1 MKKKL
6 SSTTPLQRFINLLKL
21 DKKDIYQV
29 FFYAVFSGIV
39 SLSLPLGIQAI
50 INLIQGGRVS
60 LSWIILVIVVILGVA
75 FNGVLKLMQ
84 LRITES
90 IQQKIF
96 IRSSFEFSSRFPKIK
111 YTEFNN
117 SYPPELA
124 NRFFD
129 TLTVQKSVAKLIL
142 DYSESLLQIIFGL
155 LLLSIYHPLF
165 ILFGII
171 LFIVLFLIFRVSFQP
186 GLKTSLKESKYKY
199 KVANWIQEIARNYFG
214 FKNKIETEYALSK
227 NDLLVAEYL
236 KSRESHFQIIKQ
248 QFIQLIGFK
257 ILISAGLLLIGGY
270 LVINQQINIGQFVAA
285 EIIILLIIN
294 SVEKIIV
301 GLETFYDLLTSIE
314 KIGQIVDMDLEEN
327 TTEEHNYCFKNI
339 LFEIDNLNFSFP
351 DSNKKIINNISLKI
365 NQGENIYLAGKNGSG
380 KTTFLRILA
389 GLIQTNTNSIY
400 INDENYK
407 RINIAQYRSQ
417 IGVITAGQSTF
428 AGTIYENITFNNKSI
443 QPERLKWVL
452 EKIKLTDE
460 IKQLSNGLD
469 EMLLA
474 DGKQLSSS
482 TSQKILLARAIIN
495 YPTILF
501 LEEPFEKM
509 DREQANEII
518 DFIVSKENNWT
529 VIVTSKNEYWK
540 QKCERVITL
549 EKGKLISDTKEP
561 C

>member
-1 MKKKL
+1 MKKANPSL
-6 SSTTPLQRFINLLKL
+6 TPLKRFINLLKL

-29 FFYAVFSGIV
+29 FFYAIFSGIV

-60 LSWIILVIVVILGVA
+60 LSWIILVLVVILGVA

-96 IRSSFEFSSRFPKIK
+96 IRSSFEFSYRFPKIK

>member
-96 IRSSFEFSSRFPKIK
+96 IRSSFEFSYRFPKIK

>member
-1 MKKKL
+1 MKKE
-6 SSTTPLQRFINLLKL
+6 STLLTPLKRFINLLKL

-60 LSWIILVIVVILGVA
+60 LSWIILVLVVILGVA

-84 LRITES
+84 LRITET

-96 IRSSFEFSSRFPKIK
+96 IRSSFEFSYRFPKIK

-155 LLLSIYHPLF
+155 LLLSVYHPFF
-165 ILFGII
+165 ILFGLLLFSI
-171 LFIVLFLIFRVSFQP
+171 LYLIFKLSFQS
-186 GLKTSLKESKYKY
+186 GLKTSLTESKYKY
-199 KVANWIQEIARNYFG
+199 KVAHWIQEIARNYFG
-214 FKNKIETEYALSK
+214 FKSKVEADFALSK
-227 NDLLVAEYL
+227 NDKMVTEYL
-236 KSRESHFQIIKQ
+236 KSRESHFQIIKR

-257 ILISAGLLLIGGY
+257 ILISAGLLLIGGF

-294 SVEKIIV
+294 SVEKIII

-314 KIGQIVDMDLEEN
+314 KIGQIVDMELEEISD
-327 TTEEHNYCFKNI
+327 EEYNYCYKNI
-339 LFEIDNLNFSFP
+339 LFEIDSLNFSFP
-351 DSNKKIINNISLKI
+351 DSNKKVLNNISLKI
-365 NQGENIYLAGKNGSG
+365 NQGETIYLDGNNGSG
-380 KTTFLRILA
+380 KTTFMRILA

-407 RINIAQYRSQ
+407 KINITQYRSQ
-417 IGVITAGQSTF
+417 IGIITAGQTTF
-428 AGTIYENITFNNKSI
+428 EGSILENITFNNNSVA
-443 QPERLKWVL
+443 PERLKWVL
-452 EKIKLTDE
+452 DKVKLTNE
-460 IKQLSNGLD
+460 IKKMPNGLD
-469 EMLLA
+469 EFILT

-482 TSQKILLARAIIN
+482 ITQKIVLARAIIN
-495 YPTILF
+495 HPNILF
-501 LEEPFEKM
+501 LEDPFDKM
-509 DREQANEII
+509 DNDQAKEII
-518 DFIVSKENNWT
+518 DFILSKENNWT
-529 VIVTSKNEYWK
+529 VIVTSKSEYWK
-540 QKCERVITL
+540 QKCERIITL
-549 EKGKLISDTKEP
+549 EKGRLISDTN
-561 C
+561 

>member
-1 MKKKL
+1 
-6 SSTTPLQRFINLLKL
+6 
-21 DKKDIYQV
+21 
-29 FFYAVFSGIV
+29 
-39 SLSLPLGIQAI
+39 
-50 INLIQGGRVS
+50 
-60 LSWIILVIVVILGVA
+60 
-75 FNGVLKLMQ
+75 
-84 LRITES
+84 
-90 IQQKIF
+90 
-96 IRSSFEFSSRFPKIK
+96 
-111 YTEFNN
+111 
-117 SYPPELA
+117 
-124 NRFFD
+124 
-129 TLTVQKSVAKLIL
+129 
-142 DYSESLLQIIFGL
+142 
-155 LLLSIYHPLF
+155 
-165 ILFGII
+165 
-171 LFIVLFLIFRVSFQP
+171 
-186 GLKTSLKESKYKY
+186 
-199 KVANWIQEIARNYFG
+199 
-214 FKNKIETEYALSK
+214 
-227 NDLLVAEYL
+227 
-236 KSRESHFQIIKQ
+236 
-248 QFIQLIGFK
+248 
-257 ILISAGLLLIGGY
+257 
-270 LVINQQINIGQFVAA
+270 
-285 EIIILLIIN
+285 
-294 SVEKIIV
+294 
-301 GLETFYDLLTSIE
+301 
-314 KIGQIVDMDLEEN
+314 MDLEEN

>member
-1 MKKKL
+1 MKKETA
-6 SSTTPLQRFINLLKL
+6 STLPLRRFLNLIKL
-21 DKKDIYQV
+21 DEKDIYQV
-29 FFYAVFSGIV
+29 FFYAGFSGIV

-60 LSWIILVIVVILGVA
+60 ISWLILVLVVILGVA

-96 IRSSFEFSSRFPKIK
+96 IRSSFEFSYRFPKIK

-129 TLTVQKSVAKLIL
+129 TMTVQKSLAKLIL

-165 ILFGII
+165 ILFGLLLFII
-171 LFIVLFLIFRVSFQP
+171 LYLIFRISFQI

-214 FKNKIETEYALSK
+214 FKNKIETDFALSK
-227 NDLLVAEYL
+227 NDKLVTEYL
-236 KSRESHFQIIKQ
+236 KSRESHFAIIKR

-294 SVEKIIV
+294 SVEKIII

-314 KIGQIVDMDLEEN
+314 KIGQIVDLDIESATVEEN
-327 TTEEHNYCFKNI
+327 NYCFKNI
-339 LFEIDNLNFSFP
+339 FFEIDNLNFSFP
-351 DSNKKIINNISLKI
+351 DSDKKTINNISLKI
-365 NQGENIYLAGKNGSG
+365 NQGETIYLDGINGSG

-389 GLIQTNTNSIY
+389 GLIQTDTNSIY

-417 IGVITAGQSTF
+417 IGVVTAEQSTF
-428 AGTIYENITFNNKSI
+428 EGTIYENITFNNKLI
-443 QPERLKWVL
+443 QPERLRWVL
-452 EKIKLTDE
+452 EKVKLTEE
-460 IKQLSNGLD
+460 IKKLSAGLD
-469 EMLLA
+469 EIILA

-482 TSQKILLARAIIN
+482 TTQKILLARAIIN
-495 YPTILF
+495 YPAILF
-501 LEEPFEKM
+501 LEAPFDKM

-529 VIVTSKNEYWK
+529 VIVTSKNDYWK
-540 QKCERVITL
+540 EKCERIITL
-549 EKGKLISDTKEP
+549 DQGQIISDTK
-561 C
+561 

>member
-1 MKKKL
+1 MKKANPSL
-6 SSTTPLQRFINLLKL
+6 TPLKRFINLLKL

-29 FFYAVFSGIV
+29 FFYAIFSGIV

-96 IRSSFEFSSRFPKIK
+96 IRSSFEFSYRFPKIK

>member
-1 MKKKL
+1 MKKESIKFNA
-6 SSTTPLQRFINLLKL
+6 LQRFINLLKL

-29 FFYAVFSGIV
+29 FFYAIFSGIV

-60 LSWIILVIVVILGVA
+60 LSWIILVFVVILGVA
-75 FNGVLKLMQ
+75 FNGILKLMQ

-96 IRSSFEFSSRFPKIK
+96 IRSSFEFSYRFPKIK

-142 DYSESLLQIIFGL
+142 DYSESLLQIVFGL
-155 LLLSIYHPLF
+155 LLLSVYHPLF
-165 ILFGII
+165 ILFGLLLFII
-171 LFIVLFLIFRVSFQP
+171 LYLIFRLSFQI
-186 GLKTSLKESKYKY
+186 GLKTSLTESKYKY
-199 KVANWIQEIARNYFG
+199 KVAHWIQEIARNYFG
-214 FKNKIETEYALSK
+214 FKNKVETDFALAK

-236 KSRESHFQIIKQ
+236 TSRESHFQIIKR

-257 ILISAGLLLIGGY
+257 ILISAGLLFIGGY

-294 SVEKIIV
+294 SVEKIII
-301 GLETFYDLLTSIE
+301 GLETFYDVLTAIE
-314 KIGQIVDMDLEEN
+314 KIGQVVDLEMEEISQ
-327 TTEEHNYCFKNI
+327 EEHSYCYKNI
-339 LFEIDNLNFSFP
+339 LFEIDSLTFSFP
-351 DSNKKIINNISLKI
+351 NSNKKILNGISLKI
-365 NQGENIYLAGKNGSG
+365 NQGENIYLDGKNGSG

-389 GLIQTNTNSIY
+389 GLIQSNSNSIY
-400 INDENYK
+400 LNDENYK
-407 RINIAQYRSQ
+407 RINFSQYRSQ
-417 IGVITAGQSTF
+417 IGVITAGQTTF
-428 AGTIYENITFNNKSI
+428 EGTVLENITFNNKSI
-443 QPERLKWVL
+443 APERLKWVL
-452 EKIKLTDE
+452 EKVKLTEE
-460 IKQLSNGLD
+460 IKKLPNGLD
-469 EMLLA
+469 EIILT

-482 TSQKILLARAIIN
+482 INQKIVLARAIIN

-501 LEEPFEKM
+501 LEDPLDKM
-509 DREQANEII
+509 DTDQANEII

-529 VIVTSKNEYWK
+529 LIVTAKNNYWK
-540 QKCERVITL
+540 GKCERILTL
-549 EKGKLISDTKEP
+549 DKGKLISDSNNYA
-561 C
+561 